1 MPENLADLILALAI
15 LAPVVGALTGTVRRA
30 GSGRTAMISTAVAL
44 VAAAAVVV
52 AAGADAPAA
61 WSLDRRLLVEAD
73 RLGALLLVFVLSATV
88 VVQA

>member
-15 LAPVVGALTGTVRRA
+15 LAPLVGGLASTVRMAR
-30 GSGRTAMISTAVAL
+30 SGRASMISTAVAL
-44 VAAAAVVV
+44 VAAAVVVV

>member
-15 LAPVVGALTGTVRRA
+15 LAPLVGGLASTVRMAR
-30 GSGRTAMISTAVAL
+30 SGRASMISTAVAL
-44 VAAAAVVV
+44 VAAAVVVV

-61 WSLDRRLLVEAD
+61 WSLDGRLLVEAD

>member
-15 LAPVVGALTGTVRRA
+15 LAPLVGGLASTVRMAR
-30 GSGRTAMISTAVAL
+30 SGRTAMISTAVAL